1 MGNIEQKIK
10 EKILNE
16 YKSLRAFTNAAGISY
31 STLDT
36 ALKKSIMGTGIGTI
50 YKICNQLNLDINA
63 LEKGEIVEKTQ
74 TISTVTSEE
83 IKLIQ
88 KYRDLDPHGKE
99 IVDGALSVELKRIE
113 NERKK
118 PPTVIEIDDT
128 ESHSIKL
135 PYYDLPASAG
145 TGEYLDEYNH
155 FEYIYVPESENAL
168 RADYVMRVSG
178 DSMEPKYYEGDK
190 LLVKYTEAID
200 PGQIGIFVVNNE
212 RYVKKCGNG
221 RLISLNPKCKDVII
235 GEFDE
240 VRCEGKVIGKL

>member
-1 MGNIEQKIK
+1 MSEFSDSLKRIRTEKGFSQGEIAEKVGIAKSTYSLYENGKRKPDIEKIK
-10 EKILNE
+10 KII
-16 YKSLRAFTNAAGISY
+16 K
-31 STLDT
+31 
-36 ALKKSIMGTGIGTI
+36 
-50 YKICNQLNLDINA
+50 A
-63 LEKGEIVEKTQ
+63 LET
-74 TISTVTSEE
+74 TSNELLNTNIADTDTYSEFE

-88 KYRDLDPHGKE
+88 KYRDLDQHGKE
-99 IVDGALSVELKRIE
+99 MVDSALSIELKRME

-118 PPTVIEIDDT
+118 PPTVIKINDT
-128 ESHSIKL
+128 EKHSIKL

-168 RADYVMRVSG
+168 RANYVMRVSG

-221 RLISLNPKCKDVII
+221 RLISLNPGYEDIII

>member
-1 MGNIEQKIK
+1 MSREYIAKTLKRLRVETGLTADEVGVLVGKSGKTVNAWENNRGQPDADMLLKLCDVYKVDDILSEFRPEKK
-10 EKILNE
+10 ENVISAADL
-16 YKSLRAFTNAAGISY
+16 SLIDKYNS
-31 STLDT
+31 LD
-36 ALKKSIMGTGIGTI
+36 
-50 YKICNQLNLDINA
+50 Q
-63 LEKGEIVEKTQ
+63 
-74 TISTVTSEE
+74 
-83 IKLIQ
+83 
-88 KYRDLDPHGKE
+88 HGKE
-99 IVDGALSVELKRIE
+99 MVDSALSIELKRME

-118 PPTVIEIDDT
+118 PPTVIKINDT
-128 ESHSIKL
+128 EKHSIKL

-155 FEYIYVPESENAL
+155 FEYIFVPESEDAL

-200 PGQIGIFVVNNE
+200 PGQIGIFIVNNE

-240 VRCEGKVIGKL
+240 VRCEGVVLGTV

>member
-1 MGNIEQKIK
+1 MLSAIDEYIVLDLETTGFSPSNCEIIEMAAIK
-10 EKILNE
+10 VRNNE
-16 YKSLRAFTNAAGISY
+16 IVDTFQSFVKPKNVIPEYITGLTGISQ
-31 STLDT
+31 S
-36 ALKKSIMGTGIGTI
+36 MVE
-50 YKICNQLNLDINA
+50 NA
-63 LEKGEIVEKTQ
+63 
-74 TISTVTSEE
+74 ISAADLS
-83 IKLIQ
+83 LID
-88 KYRDLDPHGKE
+88 KYNNLDPHGKE
-99 IVDGALSVELKRIE
+99 MVDSALSIELKRME

-118 PPTVIEIDDT
+118 PPTVIKINDT
-128 ESHSIKL
+128 EKHSIKL

-168 RADYVMRVSG
+168 RADYVMRVNG

>member
-1 MGNIEQKIK
+1 MSREYIAKTLKRLRVETGLTADEVGALVGKSGKTVNAWENNRGQPDADMLLKLCDVYKVDDILSEFRQKKK
-10 EKILNE
+10 ENAISAADL
-16 YKSLRAFTNAAGISY
+16 SL
-31 STLDT
+31 
-36 ALKKSIMGTGIGTI
+36 IG
-50 YKICNQLNLDINA
+50 
-63 LEKGEIVEKTQ
+63 
-74 TISTVTSEE
+74 
-83 IKLIQ
+83 
-88 KYRDLDPHGKE
+88 KYNNLDPHGKE

-128 ESHSIKL
+128 KSHSIKL

-145 TGEYLDEYNH
+145 TGEYPDEYNH

-178 DSMEPKYYEGDK
+178 DSMKPKYYEGDK

-221 RLISLNPKCKDVII
+221 RLISLNPGYEDIII

>member
-1 MGNIEQKIK
+1 MSREYIAKTLKRLRVETGLTADEVGALVGKSGKTVNAWENNRGQPDADMLLKLCDVYKVDDILSEFRQKKK
-10 EKILNE
+10 ENAISAADL
-16 YKSLRAFTNAAGISY
+16 SL
-31 STLDT
+31 
-36 ALKKSIMGTGIGTI
+36 IG
-50 YKICNQLNLDINA
+50 
-63 LEKGEIVEKTQ
+63 
-74 TISTVTSEE
+74 
-83 IKLIQ
+83 
-88 KYRDLDPHGKE
+88 KYNNLDPHGKE

-128 ESHSIKL
+128 KSHSIKL

-212 RYVKKCGNG
+212 LYVKKCGNG
-221 RLISLNPKCKDVII
+221 RLISLNPGYEDIII